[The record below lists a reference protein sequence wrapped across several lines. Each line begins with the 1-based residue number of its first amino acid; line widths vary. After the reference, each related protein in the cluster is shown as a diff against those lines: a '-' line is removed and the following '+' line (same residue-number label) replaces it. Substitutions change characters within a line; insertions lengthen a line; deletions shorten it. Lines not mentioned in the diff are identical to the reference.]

1 MATLKLFELEGSS
14 LFYYFYTLIKKEIRH
29 KMNSGQ
35 KYKRLQTNLILEKYE
50 NELKIFRGT
59 ESYVFTVEF

>member
-14 LFYYFYTLIKKEIRH
+14 LFYTLIKKEIRH

-35 KYKRLQTNLILEKYE
+35 KYKTSDKLNIR
-50 NELKIFRGT
+50 KI
-59 ESYVFTVEF
+59 

>member
-1 MATLKLFELEGSS
+1 
-14 LFYYFYTLIKKEIRH
+14 
-29 KMNSGQ
+29 MNSGQ